1 MLADFCP
8 RRGSLEVLGK
18 GKSEFSKPQGQRLP
32 GNSRLLICS
41 SICCHRCHLCG
52 REEGRWE
59 LGSGARSN
67 PCSPAAAPS
76 APRAAGPASAAAPPG
91 PGRGSCRNPGGSRR
105 GTARRRGCQGHLKR
119 LRYPQREREQGCSS
133 SKQRAKQFLLHSQP
147 SAASGEAGGS
157 PGTSSTQEGPSPTG
171 GNTHHTTD
179 AVDPPIPALPTS
191 PARHRAGSTL
201 SFPHRLQLG
210 QQLYLFLLA
219 KKLLLFLVCLNSR
232 KECFP
237 KLFSPHRQHG

>member
-18 GKSEFSKPQGQRLP
+18 GKTEFSKPQGQRLP

-41 SICCHRCHLCG
+41 SICCHRCHLRG

-59 LGSGARSN
+59 PGSGARSN

-105 GTARRRGCQGHLKR
+105 GTARKRGCQGHLKR
-119 LRYPQREREQGCSS
+119 LRDPQRERESKAAPAPSSEPSNSCCIPSPPQPQARPGDPQAHPARRKVPIPQEVTLITPQMQWIPPSQHSPRPQPGTELAAPSASRTGCSWDS
-133 SKQRAKQFLLHSQP
+133 SFIYFSLPRSCCC
-147 SAASGEAGGS
+147 
-157 PGTSSTQEGPSPTG
+157 SSC
-171 GNTHHTTD
+171 
-179 AVDPPIPALPTS
+179 A
-191 PARHRAGSTL
+191 
-201 SFPHRLQLG
+201 
-210 QQLYLFLLA
+210 
-219 KKLLLFLVCLNSR
+219 
-232 KECFP
+232 
-237 KLFSPHRQHG
+237 